1 LRRRRRRRRREV
13 EAKKGGMGKLAAI
26 WPFPFPKFPSII
38 FLQFIRKFS
47 T

>member
-1 LRRRRRRRRREV
+1 LRRRRQREV

-26 WPFPFPKFPSII
+26 WPFPLAKFPSII
-38 FLQFIRKFS
+38 FLQFIINFP